1 MDRLNLDK
9 TNGFYKGSTFQKGY
23 GIGDQ
28 FRRFFRWIVPKI
40 TPLAKKGL
48 DSVKKELLNSAS
60 NIAKEVANGEDLKTS
75 FIKNYNNS
83 IGNIKEMVEDKI
95 TAIDSPSYENKEG
108 RGLKRSSKVKF
119 KPFTIFHNKKQ
130 KKNIFD

>member
-75 FIKNYNNS
+75 FIK
-83 IGNIKEMVEDKI
+83 I